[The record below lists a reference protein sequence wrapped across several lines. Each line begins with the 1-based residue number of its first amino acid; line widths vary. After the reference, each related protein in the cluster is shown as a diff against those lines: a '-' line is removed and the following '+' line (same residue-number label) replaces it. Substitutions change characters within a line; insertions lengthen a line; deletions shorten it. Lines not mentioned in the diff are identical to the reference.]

1 MLDRIRHRQRVAGL
15 LRVSPVVALLGA
27 RQVGKTT
34 LARALTE
41 GRRGPVHYFDL
52 EDPFDRARL
61 EDARLTLGPLRG
73 LVVLDEIHR
82 VPGLFELLR
91 VLADRPRTPA
101 RFLVLGSASPDLL
114 RQSSET
120 LAGRIAFH
128 ELGTLAIDEVTPSKW
143 KRLWLRGG
151 FPRATL
157 ARSLAESWR
166 WRADF
171 IRTFVERDLPG
182 FGVQVAAAAFARLV
196 AMLAHWHGQL
206 WNASEFARSL
216 AVSEPTVRRWLD
228 LLDATFI
235 VRLLRPY
242 HVNLAKRQV
251 RSPKVYVRDSG
262 LLHALLGL
270 REAADLDR
278 HPKVGASFEGF
289 ALEQVLAAT
298 GAAPDERWFWATHQ
312 GAELDLLLVRG
323 RRRLGFEFKRAS
335 APTLTKS
342 MRIALHDLG
351 LDRLDVIYP
360 GAEPYSLAER
370 VRVVPVTGIFDFVA

>member
-1 MLDRIRHRQRVAGL
+1 
-15 LRVSPVVALLGA
+15 
-27 RQVGKTT
+27 
-34 LARALTE
+34 
-41 GRRGPVHYFDL
+41 
-52 EDPFDRARL
+52 
-61 EDARLTLGPLRG
+61 
-73 LVVLDEIHR
+73 
-82 VPGLFELLR
+82 
-91 VLADRPRTPA
+91 
-101 RFLVLGSASPDLL
+101 
-114 RQSSET
+114 
-120 LAGRIAFH
+120 
-128 ELGTLAIDEVTPSKW
+128 
-143 KRLWLRGG
+143 
-151 FPRATL
+151 
-157 ARSLAESWR
+157 
-166 WRADF
+166 
-171 IRTFVERDLPG
+171 
-182 FGVQVAAAAFARLV
+182 VQVAAAAFARLV